1 MDVVTETIDRDEL
14 RIAQTPQGFTRA
26 TLAEAHRAAQEEEA
40 ELAAHGFRDP
50 SVVALVPLYTDDAE
64 MAEEIA
70 DVVVVPGD
78 PLAFKITRPED
89 LAYAEWL
96 LSRR

>member
-1 MDVVTETIDRDEL
+1 
-14 RIAQTPQGFTRA
+14 
-26 TLAEAHRAAQEEEA
+26 
-40 ELAAHGFRDP
+40 
-50 SVVALVPLYTDDAE
+50 
-64 MAEEIA
+64 MAEEID

-96 LSRR
+96 LSRQD